1 LGSTPHKT
9 KELSGCSEDL
19 KYPEVKGSYTVMGLR
34 IYGFVSLESVTMTVI
49 YLTDTTQQKKY

>member
-1 LGSTPHKT
+1 
-9 KELSGCSEDL
+9 
-19 KYPEVKGSYTVMGLR
+19 MGLR